1 MVGNHHPWLLVGPW
15 YRWSDPYDAI
25 VGRLSRP
32 AFQKFE
38 SSNFVNDFIQD
49 PQHSLKYTDPDDFV
63 RRPVEAKGTVRY
75 RLAATGIRKIYLETH
90 KRFYL
95 VVCELHCDVPGF
107 PDTQRDQVCEA
118 GFVVRRRVAKIP
130 ASAVAEAR
138 KAVREIAAKRAQLMQ
153 LEELPPGMKPGAV
166 QGLRARVETK
176 FLTAQAELKAVAA
189 EYGISMALEGW
200 FPEEGSQGV
209 GTWQQVEETP
219 SKVAEHAF
227 PLYPLIPDP
236 DKKDHSGG
244 GRTLYF
250 GVLPATSA
258 DVDMLGSA
266 RFDDRSLYE
275 VRCFVRR
282 HDARCPKK
290 RARNDCRGEI
300 VWSRRSESYQLANPF
315 DLSGT
320 SNRPINI
327 FLPDLP
333 ALEAQAMTLK
343 PGEGAPVRM
352 IAPEASNIEV
362 TVDPEDFSSVSK
374 KEPGAAICSFS
385 IPLITIVASFV
396 FRLFLP
402 IVMFVFGL
410 WFLLKLKFCIPPG
423 ISIDAGVT
431 AELDAAMGQIELDI
445 DASIEVSAELQ
456 VALDLSKLPGT
467 GKTLGSLTNPPLSL
481 NEKIALAGTQAADFS
496 ASLPDHFEVDPPPA
510 GAVQRSLPSATSG
523 LEYEER
529 VEVKV

>member
-1 MVGNHHPWLLVGPW
+1 MVNNHHPWLLVGPW
-15 YRWSDPYDAI
+15 YRWSDPYDAL
-25 VGRLSRP
+25 VGRVSRP
-32 AFQKFE
+32 VFQKFE

-49 PQHSLKYTDPDDFV
+49 PQHSLKYIDPDDFV
-63 RRPVEAKGTVRY
+63 RRPVEAKGAVRY
-75 RLAATGIRKIYLETH
+75 RLANTGIRKIYLETH

-107 PDTQRDQVCEA
+107 PSASRDEVCEA
-118 GFVVRRRVAKIP
+118 GFVVRRRVARIP
-130 ASAVAEAR
+130 ADAVKEA
-138 KAVREIAAKRAQLMQ
+138 KKTVRDIAWKRAQLMQ

-166 QGLRARVETK
+166 QGLRAKVEAK
-176 FLTAQAELKAVAA
+176 FAAAQAELKAVAT
-189 EYGISMALEGW
+189 EYGISVELQGW
-200 FPEEGSQGV
+200 FPEEGFQGV
-209 GTWQQVEETP
+209 GSWQRVDETP
-219 SKVAEHAF
+219 TKVTEHIF

-236 DKKDHSGG
+236 AKKDHSGG

-250 GVLPATSA
+250 GVLPATSS
-258 DVDMLGSA
+258 DVDLRGSA

-275 VRCFVRR
+275 VRCYVRR
-282 HDARCPKK
+282 HDPRCPKK
-290 RARNDCRGEI
+290 RERNDCRGEI

-333 ALEAQAMTLK
+333 ALEAQAVTLK

-352 IAPEASNIEV
+352 IAPESSNIEV
-362 TVDPEDFSSVSK
+362 TVDPDDFSSVSK

-410 WFLLKLKFCIPPG
+410 WFLLKLKFCIPPS

-431 AELDAAMGQIELDI
+431 AELDVVMGQIELDI
-445 DASIEVSAELQ
+445 NVDIEVSAGLLGTLNS
-456 VALDLSKLPGT
+456 AKLPGT
-467 GKTLGSLTNPPLSL
+467 EKTLGSLTNPSLTL
-481 NEKIALAGTQAADFS
+481 NEKVAFAGNQSADFS
-496 ASLPDHFEVDPPPA
+496 ASLPDHLEVDAPPA